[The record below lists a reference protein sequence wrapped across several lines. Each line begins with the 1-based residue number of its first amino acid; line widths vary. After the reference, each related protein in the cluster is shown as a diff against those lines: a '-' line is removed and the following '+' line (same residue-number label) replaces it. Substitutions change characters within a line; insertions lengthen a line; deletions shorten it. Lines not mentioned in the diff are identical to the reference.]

1 MQRFFF
7 QSKIQL
13 SITTIFF
20 NINLNYIKYRDPFK
34 KTKKKKKSTIIEIP
48 IHLDGSK
55 PASINERPI
64 LYRFHQLYTH
74 GHKDIEIHNADK
86 FHFSIVPKDLSLCE
100 IVIDFSI
107 RLSPRFLAYHA
118 RRKSIKRIPGT
129 TNFQASILIL
139 PRTHT
144 YKYIYIYKR

>member
-1 MQRFFF
+1 M
-7 QSKIQL
+7 KYP
-13 SITTIFF
+13 SISI
-20 NINLNYIKYRDPFK
+20 
-34 KTKKKKKSTIIEIP
+34 
-48 IHLDGSK
+48 DGSK

-139 PRTHT
+139 LRTHT
-144 YKYIYIYKR
+144 CIYIYINDKYFIPLRKNFKNVFLARIG